1 MLRVKGIYDGTK
13 IVLLDPVSLSPN
25 TTVEVLIPDQNAD
38 KEQLYWQSL
47 IEKGLIKEV
56 RALSSD
62 DQPFTPVRVTGEPVS
77 QTIIEARR

>member
-1 MLRVKGIYDGTK
+1 MLRVKGIYDGAK

-77 QTIIEARR
+77 QTIIEERR